1 MLVCICICTHFSISI
16 QCNLVCVMFNY
27 CLSQDLIRDLK
38 SELSGNFEN
47 VIIAMLDPKILY
59 DAKCL
64 RWAMKVSTLPG
75 GIM

>member
-1 MLVCICICTHFSISI
+1 
-16 QCNLVCVMFNY
+16 MFNY
-27 CLSQDLIRDLK
+27 FLCQDLIRDLK

-64 RWAMKVSTLPG
+64 RWAMKVSMLPG

>member
-1 MLVCICICTHFSISI
+1 
-16 QCNLVCVMFNY
+16 MFNY
-27 CLSQDLIRDLK
+27 CLCQDLIRDLK

-64 RWAMKVSTLPG
+64 RWAMKVSTLPA